1 MTLEQYFED
10 LEKKL
15 LILENG
21 DFLRPIVQDT
31 HAEHVKQLFRD
42 GESKSGSKDKY
53 KDGSYKKLREKKGRQ
68 VAFVDMNFEGDLF
81 SDFATSLQKLDGAW
95 VTGTKRPF
103 NSDKISGMI
112 KLYGEDRFMLK
123 DTTAKKFI
131 EKVKKRVTEIL

>member
-1 MTLEQYFED
+1 MTLPEYFEQ
-10 LEKKL
+10 LEKKIQ
-15 LILENG
+15 ILENG

-42 GESKSGSKDKY
+42 GENKFGAKDNY

-68 VAFVDMNFEGDLF
+68 TAFVDMNFEGDLF

-123 DTTAKKFI
+123 QETAKKFI
-131 EKVKKRVTEIL
+131 EKVKKRVAEIL